1 MTSDGFIAL
10 QKLWDLAGGDPA
22 ALDRVELTGADPIL
36 PTNFKIGTAASAVIA
51 ATALAATEIWRLRTG
66 REQSVAVDLRAAVAA
81 YSSSLVFGERF
92 GPLRLGGMA
101 LVLLG
106 IAVIVL
112 PVARWSRVT
121 AIPG

>member
-1 MTSDGFIAL
+1 ML
-10 QKLWDLAGGDPA
+10 LRRYPA
-22 ALDRVELTGADPIL
+22 ATVTPFALLAPFV
-36 PTNFKIGTAASAVIA
+36 AS
-51 ATALAATEIWRLRTG
+51 
-66 REQSVAVDLRAAVAA
+66 

-92 GPLRLGGMA
+92 SPLRLGGMA